1 MIHGN
6 TDGIRNSVL
15 KELEELYKINVP
27 KYSVCTEDMINII
40 SRLSSQIER
49 EISVGINR
57 KGKVISVAIGD
68 S

>member
-49 EISVGINR
+49 
-57 KGKVISVAIGD
+57 
-68 S
+68 